1 MILKNIFNYICDTIS
16 DLFYPPRCPVC
27 YKYIEDR
34 RKLLCEQ
41 CTESI
46 MAVERY
52 PFDRP
57 PLKEIWR
64 LTKYKGGTRDIILD
78 LKFNNKLNR
87 ISVTNK
93 ILDKA
98 LGLNNDLSDLMN
110 EIDIATFVPLHEKR
124 KKERGF
130 NQVELIF
137 KDWLIRQNISVEQLM
152 LRTKNTEHLYDKNLQ
167 ERQHELDG
175 AFALVAGVE
184 YKIKN
189 KIILI
194 LDDIFTTG
202 TTMSK
207 CAAVLKSNGA
217 AEIYALALA
226 SDFKD

>member
-1 MILKNIFNYICDTIS
+1 MILKNIFDYICDTIA

-34 RKLLCEQ
+34 CEILCGQ
-41 CTESI
+41 CSESI

-64 LTKYKGGTRDIILD
+64 LTRYKGGTRDIILD

-87 ISVTNK
+87 IAVTNK

-98 LGLNNDLSDLMN
+98 LGFNIDLQKLIN

-124 KKERGF
+124 EKERGF

-137 KDWLIRQNISVEQLM
+137 KNWIIRQNISIERLV
-152 LRTKNTEHLYDKNLQ
+152 LRTKDTDHLYDKNLK
-167 ERQHELDG
+167 ERQQELNG
-175 AFALVAGVE
+175 AFSLVEGAGD
-184 YKIKN
+184 KIKG
-189 KIILI
+189 KHILI

-207 CAAVLKSNGA
+207 CAEILKSNGA

>member
-1 MILKNIFNYICDTIS
+1 MILENIFNYIRDAIA

-34 RKLLCEQ
+34 REILCGQ
-41 CTESI
+41 CSKSI

-52 PFDRP
+52 PHSRP

-64 LTKYKGGTRDIILD
+64 LTRYKGGTRDIILD

-87 ISVTNK
+87 IAVTNK

-98 LGLNNDLSDLMN
+98 LGINSDLQKLIN

-124 KKERGF
+124 EKERGF

-137 KDWLIRQNISVEQLM
+137 KDWIIRQNIPMERLV
-152 LRTKNTEHLYDKNLQ
+152 LRTKDTEHLYDKNLI
-167 ERQHELDG
+167 ERQQELDG
-175 AFALVAGVE
+175 AFALAKGVE
-184 YKIKN
+184 DKIKN
-189 KIILI
+189 KQILI

-207 CAAVLKSNGA
+207 CADVLKSNGA